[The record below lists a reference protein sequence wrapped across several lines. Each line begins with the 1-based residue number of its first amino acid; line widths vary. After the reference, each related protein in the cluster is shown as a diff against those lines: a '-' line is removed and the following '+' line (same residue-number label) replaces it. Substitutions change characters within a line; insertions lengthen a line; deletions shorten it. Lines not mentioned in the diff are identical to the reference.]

1 MTINI
6 DLLPQVAAIFML
18 IFARIGT
25 MVMLMPALGETMVP
39 ARLRLGIAL
48 ALTLMFFPLI
58 SASYRIDMTL
68 TGLFQVLAGELAV
81 GFIIGVAGRMLMGG
95 LQTAGTVIANQLG
108 LGFVTTI
115 DPT

>member
-48 ALTLMFFPLI
+48 ALTLVFFPLI
-58 SASYRIDMTL
+58 SGSYRIDMAL
-68 TGLFQVLAGELAV
+68 TGAV
-81 GFIIGVAGRMLMGG
+81 PASSRASLPSASSSVSPGAC
-95 LQTAGTVIANQLG
+95 
-108 LGFVTTI
+108 
-115 DPT
+115 

>member
-1 MTINI
+1 MTVNL

-48 ALTLMFFPLI
+48 ALTLVFFPLI
-58 SASYRIDMTL
+58 SQTYRIEMAL
-68 TGLFQVLAGELAV
+68 PSLFRVLAGELAV
-81 GFIIGVAGRMLMGG
+81 GFVIGVAGRMLMSG

-108 LGFVTTI
+108 LG
-115 DPT
+115 